1 MNDLRLEI
9 VTPYGSIFS
18 DFINSVYVPARD
30 GEMGILPGHCDLL
43 FLLNTGV
50 IDIIMQNGKS
60 ELVAINWGYASIHN
74 NVINII
80 ADGAVA
86 LHGDSNIANQL
97 QKAKELL
104 ESATSDTS
112 LIGGALKKIQDS
124 K

>member
-9 VTPYGSIFS
+9 VTPYGNIFS
-18 DFINSVYVPARD
+18 DIVDSVYVPARD

-50 IDIIMQNGKS
+50 IDISLKNGQN
-60 ELVAINWGYASIHN
+60 ELVVINWGYASIHN
-74 NVINII
+74 NVVSII

-86 LHGDSNIANQL
+86 LHGDSDLALQL
-97 QKAKELL
+97 KRAEELL
-104 ESATSDTS
+104 QSASTDTS